1 MKKIFA
7 LLLASVMAVSAVM
20 FTSCGETEPNADD
33 TPGTETEV
41 SEESAESTDA
51 TTVAV
56 KIVNAIDG
64 ETVILDALVEYEAEM
79 TVLDATLTACA
90 INDIEYSINEET
102 SALESLT
109 GLADFLYSDEATE
122 NNQWIYTLNGDDVYS
137 ADNYNYDPSTNPV
150 AAGDA
155 IVWTYNVAVA
165 E

>member
-7 LLLASVMAVSAVM
+7 LLLASLMTVSAVM
-20 FTSCGETEPNADD
+20 LTSCGETQPNADD

-41 SEESAESTDA
+41 SGETESTDA

-64 ETVILDALVEYEAEM
+64 EDVLLDALVEYEEEM

-90 INDIEYSINEET
+90 INGIDYVIDEET
-102 SALESLT
+102 NALESLA
-109 GLADFLYSDEATE
+109 GLADFLHSDEATE
-122 NNQWIYTLNGDDVYS
+122 NNQWIYTLNGEDVYS
-137 ADNYNYDPSTNPV
+137 ADNYTYEPSENAV